1 MSAEIVN
8 EQGDTLVFKITGKLD
23 QPEFFAVQ
31 KDAAHILQKSGTKH
45 MLVLAENFEG
55 WGKGDWGDLSG
66 QIMMEQYIDRM
77 AIVGD
82 EKWRSLALMFAG
94 KGVRRI
100 PIQYFAPAD
109 LAKAQAW
116 LHSA

>member
-8 EQGDTLVFKITGKLD
+8 DQGDTLVFKISGKLA
-23 QPEFFAVQ
+23 QSEFVAAQ
-31 KDAAHILQKSGTKH
+31 KNAAKILQNSGTKH
-45 MLVLAENFEG
+45 MLILAEHFEG

-66 QIMMEQYIDRM
+66 QMKMEDHIDRM

-94 KGVRRI
+94 KGVRRM
-100 PIQYFAPAD
+100 PIEYFAPAD

>member
-8 EQGDTLVFKITGKLD
+8 DQGDTLVFKITGKLA
-23 QPEFFAVQ
+23 QSELATAQ
-31 KDAAHILQKSGTKH
+31 KDAAKILQKSGTKH
-45 MLVLAENFEG
+45 MLVLAEHFEG

-66 QIMMEQYIDRM
+66 QMTMEPYIDRM

-94 KGVRRI
+94 KGIRRM
-100 PIQYFAPAD
+100 PIEYFAPTD

-116 LHSA
+116 LHSV

>member
-8 EQGDTLVFKITGKLD
+8 KKGDTLVFKIAGKLAHS
-23 QPEFFAVQ
+23 EFSAAQ
-31 KDAAHILQKSGTKH
+31 KDAAKILQKSGTKH
-45 MLVLAENFEG
+45 MLILAEDFEG

-66 QIMMEQYIDRM
+66 QISMERYIDRM